1 MVSYHFCQA
10 KNAVFLKVHVI
21 KQIMPR
27 ISKIKLVP
35 LNLGNE
41 SLGQRLARLRKGKG
55 YTQAELSAKI
65 GIIRELISDYERD
78 KIRPYSEMIIRLAM
92 ALEITTDELLGFK
105 QSPKGNDDK
114 PSLKILRRVKKM
126 EDLPESQQKVLLK
139 TIDTFLKA
147 AQK

>member
-1 MVSYHFCQA
+1 
-10 KNAVFLKVHVI
+10 
-21 KQIMPR
+21 MPR

>member
-1 MVSYHFCQA
+1 MVSYCFCQA
-10 KNAVFLKVHVI
+10 KNAVFLKIHVI
-21 KQIMPR
+21 KYIMPR
-27 ISKIKLVP
+27 RSKIKLVP

-41 SLGQRLARLRKGKG
+41 SLGQRLARLRKEKG

-78 KIRPYSEMIIRLAM
+78 KIRPHSEMIIRLAI
-92 ALEITTDELLGFK
+92 ALEITTDELLGLR
-105 QSPKGNDDK
+105 QPSKGNGDK
-114 PSLKILRRVKKM
+114 PSLKILRRVKRM
-126 EDLPESQQKVLLK
+126 EELPESQQKVLLK